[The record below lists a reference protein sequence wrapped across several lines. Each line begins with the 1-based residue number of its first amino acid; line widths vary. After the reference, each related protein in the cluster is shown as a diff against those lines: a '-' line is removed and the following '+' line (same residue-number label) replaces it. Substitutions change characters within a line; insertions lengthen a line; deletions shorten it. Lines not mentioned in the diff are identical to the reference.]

1 MTELAIGVIGAGGRM
16 GTTVVQ
22 EIVDTEGCALAAAA
36 EAPGHSAIGRD
47 AGEVAGLGAL
57 GVSIGADPA
66 AVFGRAEAVIE
77 FALPEATARH
87 VGLAARA
94 GTAHVIG
101 TTGFGAA
108 HEAAIAEAGGS
119 VPVVVAPNMSLA
131 VNILFALTRQVASL
145 LDDRFDIEIVEM
157 HHKHKVDAPSG
168 TALGLGRAAAAGR
181 GGRSRRGFADGAPR
195 PYRRARARRHR
206 LRGPARRR
214 RGGRSHGG
222 LRHRGRTAGAR
233 PQGVLAAH
241 LLARRGPCR
250 AVDAGPGAGGLHDG
264 RRAGAVTRRR
274 RERAAPPAYSAAA
287 RPAAASR
294 VP

>member
-181 GGRSRRGFADGAPR
+181 GVDLDAVSRMARHGHTG
-195 PYRRARARRHR
+195 ARARGDIGFAV
-206 LRGPARRR
+206 LRGGDVVGDHTAVFAIEGERLELAHKASSRRIFSR
-214 RGGRSHGG
+214 
-222 LRHRGRTAGAR
+222 
-233 PQGVLAAH
+233 
-241 LLARRGPCR
+241 
-250 AVDAGPGAGGLHDG
+250 
-264 RRAGAVTRRR
+264 GAVHAALWTPG
-274 RERAAPPAYSAAA
+274 RAPGVYTMAD
-287 RPAAASR
+287 
-294 VP
+294 VLGL